1 MERTKPPKAKLPAIK
16 APKEKKF
23 AIQVL
28 NIKLLSNDRSGSDA
42 YADILTSIFN
52 DKIIKPVKGGKQAIL
67 RTQFKTE
74 IKGKTVIYGKFS
86 KFTKIE
92 GEGWLNLNNME
103 VQSLEIPK
111 HLFPNLVES
120 DYIFIPDAH
129 RLAIIKTDK
138 IQISSVYTF
147 FLQAVKDVIASDED
161 FQVIIEQSSDIFDE
175 IINAPHIYRLEI
187 DISYSNHDIYKEAS
201 EFMDDEI
208 RSMNAKKLKLI
219 VTPDHRQQL
228 SLNSEILKGA
238 LGVAK
243 SNGEVKALIKDS
255 HSHRKTII
263 TKDHPET
270 LPLKA
275 ANEDQIKSTIFD
287 KIMNMFRNDNQ

>member
-138 IQISSVYTF
+138 M
-147 FLQAVKDVIASDED
+147 
-161 FQVIIEQSSDIFDE
+161 
-175 IINAPHIYRLEI
+175 RC
-187 DISYSNHDIYKEAS
+187 
-201 EFMDDEI
+201 
-208 RSMNAKKLKLI
+208 LI
-219 VTPDHRQQL
+219 VDWD
-228 SLNSEILKGA
+228 
-238 LGVAK
+238 
-243 SNGEVKALIKDS
+243 IKFVLD
-255 HSHRKTII
+255 KNII
-263 TKDHPET
+263 Y
-270 LPLKA
+270 
-275 ANEDQIKSTIFD
+275 
-287 KIMNMFRNDNQ
+287 NQSKQRVS